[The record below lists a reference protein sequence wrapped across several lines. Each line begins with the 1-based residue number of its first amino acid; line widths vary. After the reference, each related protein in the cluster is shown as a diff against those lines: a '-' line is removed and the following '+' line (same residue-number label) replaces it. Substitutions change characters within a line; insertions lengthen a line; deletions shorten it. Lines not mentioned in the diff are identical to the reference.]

1 MTMITILTIAVSA
14 KAMSYEQARRE
25 ALFLTDK
32 MAYELNL
39 NDRQYDAAYEINLD
53 YLMSVASRDD
63 LYGTYWTRRNTDFG
77 HILLEWQ
84 WNAFCAAT
92 YFYRPLYWNAG
103 YWHFGIYARYPRR
116 DYFYFARPTVYVSYR
131 GGHSWRNN
139 GGRSYYHGIRHEF
152 KHKGASHHGMR
163 DRWNNGEFSH
173 GHNRRPGISSTH
185 VTVNNDR
192 KHGKGSGLSHNG
204 TTADRGKNP
213 SGRDNNRFG
222 GSRGTKPADG
232 TTHTGITSGRF
243 GTSRPEMRKNPTLST
258 ETRRPAETKSGI
270 SAATTRP
277 SVTTARPSV
286 TPARPSVTPTRRS
299 ENSIRQNN
307 HGKSGNTQ
315 QQNRFGGRR

>member
-1 MTMITILTIAVSA
+1 MKRILITMITILTIAVSA

-77 HILLEWQ
+77 YILLEWQ
-84 WNAFCAAT
+84 WKAFCAAT

-116 DYFYFARPTVYVSYR
+116 DYFYFARPTVYISYR
-131 GGHSWRNN
+131 GGHSWRSN
-139 GGRSYYHGIRHEF
+139 GGRSYYHGVRHEF
-152 KHKGASHHGMR
+152 RHNNASHHGMR
-163 DRWNNGEFSH
+163 DRWDNGEFNH
-173 GHNRRPGISSTH
+173 GHNRRPGNSSTH
-185 VTVNNDR
+185 ITVNN
-192 KHGKGSGLSHNG
+192 KNHNNGNGSSHNG
-204 TTADRGKNP
+204 TTPDRGKNP
-213 SGRDNNRFG
+213 SGKDNNRFG
-222 GSRGTKPADG
+222 GNRGTKPTDG
-232 TTHTGITSGRF
+232 TTHTGITSRHF
-243 GTSRPEMRKNPTLST
+243 GTNRPEMRKNPTLST

-270 SAATTRP
+270 SAATARP
-277 SVTTARPSV
+277 SVTT
-286 TPARPSVTPTRRS
+286 TRRS